1 MNILP
6 PVIQPPKAVLL
17 RRHSPR
23 HLTRYQEYRA
33 CLLWETGF
41 TCPFCLLPDAAFMAL
56 GTSRFGILQIEHL
69 EPQSVGNAASITQY
83 DNLILIC
90 VLCNRARS
98 ALPLTSPTG
107 LRLLSPFQRAWGD
120 LFQIADD
127 QVQPRDSL
135 DRDAVYTHDCY
146 RLADPK
152 KTDLRKRQRQIIN
165 RNLTLL
171 KELTIEIRKLR
182 AKLIESSKE
191 EVEQQSE
198 WLRMLQSARLEC
210 LLRLQE
216 WKAIPSDAPSAC
228 RCPDTSASRFE
239 LPEFLKEQLIEVTEW
254 DMPVIEP
261 DMSIDAASQEVE

>member
-6 PVIQPPKAVLL
+6 PVIQPPNAVLS

-23 HLTRYQEYRA
+23 HATRYQDYRA

-41 TCPFCLLPDAAFMAL
+41 TCPFCLLPDAAFMAM

-69 EPQSVGNAASITQY
+69 EPQSVGSAASITQY

-90 VLCNRARS
+90 ALCNRARS
-98 ALPLTSPTG
+98 ALPLTSPKG
-107 LRLLSPFQRAWGD
+107 QNLLNPFQRVWGD

-127 QVQPRDSL
+127 QVQPRDAL
-135 DRDAVYTHDCY
+135 DRDALYTHKCY
-146 RLADPK
+146 RLGDQS
-152 KTDLRKRQRQIIN
+152 KTGIRKRQREVISK
-165 RNLTLL
+165 NLTLL
-171 KELTIEIRKLR
+171 EELTIEIRRLR
-182 AKLIESSKE
+182 AQLTESNKE
-191 EVEQQSE
+191 GVEQQSKS
-198 WLRMLQSARLEC
+198 LRVLQSARSEC

-239 LPEFLKEQLIEVTEW
+239 FPEYLKKQLIEVSTQEMSVCDPDSSTE
-254 DMPVIEP
+254 
-261 DMSIDAASQEVE
+261 SSSQEVE